1 MSDDEADEAEL
12 LAELR
17 ARDARIEQLRLERDA
32 FSKNFE
38 LLKEADLELKHE
50 LDNTRRE
57 VRFLLLRR
65 RDMPVPCARPP
76 AA

>member
-57 VRFLLLRR
+57 VRFLLQRR
-65 RDMPVPCARPP
+65 RNMPVPCARPP